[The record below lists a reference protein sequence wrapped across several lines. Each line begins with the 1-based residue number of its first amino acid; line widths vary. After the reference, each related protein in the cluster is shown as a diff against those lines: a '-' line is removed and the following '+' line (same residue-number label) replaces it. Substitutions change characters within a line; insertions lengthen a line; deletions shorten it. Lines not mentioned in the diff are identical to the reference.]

1 MVFLLIWT
9 LFEPVIIKSIII
21 ETAANQGAI
30 FNDKNEANLIY
41 EKIKAIHLGTYFG
54 DIDTILKESAISYSK
69 FLNIFTNSK
78 IVLIF
83 VTIIAS
89 VIFSLKKIKNNN
101 KAREDVEKILKGL
114 LFVSSLIAILTT
126 LGIIFSLLF
135 ESIKFFSNKYF

>member
-1 MVFLLIWT
+1 MEFNTCISFLLVWS

-89 VIFSLKKIKNNN
+89 VIFSLKKLKIIIKQ
-101 KAREDVEKILKGL
+101 EKM
-114 LFVSSLIAILTT
+114 SR
-126 LGIIFSLLF
+126 
-135 ESIKFFSNKYF
+135 KF